1 MSNTNRDDQRKSDQ
15 KMDQNKKDQSNQGS
29 QKNLSD
35 AANKMRTSSDPKE
48 RSEAAKTMGKAG
60 GSQSHKNS

>member
-1 MSNTNRDDQRKSDQ
+1 MSKNKNDQ
-15 KMDQNKKDQSNQGS
+15 S

-35 AANKMRTSSDPKE
+35 AADTMRNSSNREE

-60 GSQSHKNS
+60 GSQSQGGGKSSPSKTQNKRDNK